1 MKKIL
6 TTMFASLI
14 FTSCTTMTNVVPVNN
29 TTVHQT
35 VADLESVSEFK
46 TATVKVTEIFGF
58 DFARLFKVKTAGSF
72 IVPSLPIPFVGAAL
86 SKDYQGYALRKLL
99 DENPG
104 KDMVLDPQYSV
115 DSTDYL
121 GLFKTV
127 KITVK
132 ARLANVKTS

>member
-1 MKKIL
+1 MKKTLAIV
-6 TTMFASLI
+6 FASLI
-14 FTSCTTMTNVVPVNN
+14 FTSCSTMNDIVPINN

-35 VADLESVSEFK
+35 VADLDSVSEFK
-46 TATVKVTEIFGF
+46 TATVNVTEILGF
-58 DFARLFKVKTAGSF
+58 DFARLFKVKTAGSS
-72 IVPSLPIPFVGAAL
+72 ITPSLPIPFVGSAL
-86 SKDYQGYALRKLL
+86 FKDYQGYALRKLL

-104 KDMVLDPQYSV
+104 KDMVLDPQFSV
-115 DSTDYL
+115 DTTDYL